1 MTRKYKLAHNFN
13 TVEFELT
20 PEIIEEYRLLY
31 GDVFDEDELADNEVI
46 ELILQKEYN
55 TLASIKPKETETKV
69 VPRGDEPSEAQIAW
83 ARNLGLKNPEN
94 YTKKELQDYI
104 RKNKDK

>member
-13 TVEFELT
+13 TVEFEVT
-20 PEIIEEYRLLY
+20 PEVIEEYRLLL
-31 GDVFDEDELADNEVI
+31 GDVFDEELADNEVI
-46 ELILQKEYN
+46 ELMLQKEYN
-55 TLASIKPKETETKV
+55 TLASIKPKEAEKV
-69 VPRGDEPSEAQIAW
+69 VPRGDAPSDAQIEW